1 MRPLDMVP
9 WTRGPLPLICF
20 GRVTKPCWYIL
31 HPIFCPHM
39 KYVFFQHKSLHYDIV
54 LHCTLHCTP
63 LMRDS
68 AVFIATPLNLSVQTI
83 R

>member
-1 MRPLDMVP
+1 
-9 WTRGPLPLICF
+9 
-20 GRVTKPCWYIL
+20 
-31 HPIFCPHM
+31 M

-63 LMRDS
+63 LMQDN

-83 R
+83 RKANARDLHFHVDKEN